1 MFNLFKNASIFYY
14 LYNEKINE
22 TSTIDNYN
30 TLIYN
35 LNTVMPFPKSK

>member
-14 LYNEKINE
+14 LYNETINE

-30 TLIYN
+30 TDLQFKYSNAI
-35 LNTVMPFPKSK
+35 P